1 LIQRSRSSWA
11 VRLFAAAGTAFLGF
25 IVFLGLSGGGL
36 SYGSLPEPINSVA
49 VVFTW
54 ISMGAAVVLFPLAVL
69 ASVLAVVGSWVAPSN
84 ALPDV
89 GEPQVG
95 LPVGTPP
102 ITAAPVTAAAERR
115 RQTRA
120 SLALVAMTVAAAYLW
135 SETTANRSLEVMPIA
150 LIVLGAS
157 IVLAWVIIRTK

>member
-1 LIQRSRSSWA
+1 
-11 VRLFAAAGTAFLGF
+11 
-25 IVFLGLSGGGL
+25 
-36 SYGSLPEPINSVA
+36 
-49 VVFTW
+49 
-54 ISMGAAVVLFPLAVL
+54 MGAAVVLFPLAVL